1 MNKKLKLITYG
12 CQMNV
17 ADSERMA
24 ARLAS
29 IGYIPTENLDDA
41 DLILINTCSVRESAE
56 EKILGK
62 IGEIKQLKRRK
73 PSLLLGVTGCMAQK
87 DGELLMKR
95 APHIDFVLGTGRQ
108 AELTRV
114 VGELESFHRRIVDTS
129 DVSNAVVEELFTPRG
144 AKSTFIPIMYGCNN
158 FCTYCIVPHVRGRE
172 RSRLPKDI
180 VRELE
185 SAVENGTV
193 EVTVLGQ
200 NVNSYGKDHR
210 LATFAELLTML
221 GRVDGLKRL
230 RFMTSHPKDCSD
242 ELIEAI
248 ARNEKVCEHIH
259 LPVQYGSD
267 RILKRMNR
275 GYTVERYRR
284 LIEKLRAAVPSI
296 SITTDLI
303 VGFPGE
309 TDDDFEQTLEFI
321 REIQFDAAYT
331 FIYSRR
337 SGTPAATFEDQ
348 VPDELKHARLE
359 RLMAV
364 QNEISRRINDRLKD
378 QTVEILVEGASK
390 SDGNIFTGRTRT
402 NKLVLFPHGE
412 EKVGDFIRVRIMQP
426 QTWLL
431 KAERIEASEW
441 H

>member
-1 MNKKLKLITYG
+1 MKTFKIITYG

-24 ARLAS
+24 ARLRS
-29 IGYIPTENLDDA
+29 IGCVSTDDSDQA

-73 PSLLLGVTGCMAQK
+73 PSLILGVTGCMAQK
-87 DGELLMKR
+87 DSEALIKR

-108 AELTRV
+108 SELVRIV
-114 VGELESFHRRIVDTS
+114 RELESFHQRIVDTS
-129 DVSNAVVEELFTPRG
+129 GVSDPIAEELFDLPRG
-144 AKSTFIPIMYGCNN
+144 AKSAFIPIMYGCNN

-172 RSRLPKDI
+172 RSRLPSDI
-180 VRELE
+180 IREVE
-185 SAVENGTV
+185 CAVERGIV

-200 NVNSYGKDHR
+200 NVNSYGKDHG
-210 LATFAELLTML
+210 LATFAQLLEMIS
-221 GRVDGLKRL
+221 RVDGLRRL

-242 ELIEAI
+242 ELIEVL

-267 RILKRMNR
+267 RVLKRMNR
-275 GYTVERYRR
+275 VYTVEQYRR

-296 SITTDLI
+296 AITTDLI

-309 TDDDFEQTLEFI
+309 TDEDFEETLEFV
-321 REIQFDAAYT
+321 REMQFDAAYT
-331 FIYSRR
+331 FLYSRR

-348 VPDELKHARLE
+348 IADELKHARLD
-359 RLMAV
+359 RLMAL
-364 QNEISRRINDRLKD
+364 QNRISRSINDRLLGR
-378 QTVEILVEGASK
+378 TVEVLVEGASK
-390 SDGNIFTGRTRT
+390 SDERIYTGRTRS
-402 NKLVLFPHGE
+402 NKLVLFRHGDE
-412 EKVGDFIRVRIMQP
+412 QIGDFIQVKITQP

-431 KAERIEASEW
+431 RGDRIW